1 MSKLLS
7 EISNSNSS
15 QSQSSDQIVLYTQ
28 KSKEKICQTQKI
40 QIQNETPLS
49 TKGNVKSYC
58 RFRPNYTVF
67 NCINRFT
74 IENNNKT
81 LSVDFTPDSER
92 NNPSKQNRV
101 IYNFTEIF
109 GPGTKN
115 EVIFDKICKENIQQI
130 FSKQKNALIFV
141 YGITNSGKTY
151 TVTGDS
157 EKSGI
162 LQLSLI
168 MLFNEFDKLRK
179 NNSLWQLTCTYIE
192 IYNEEVFDL
201 LSKDRKKLKIGGS
214 SKFFPQGAIVK
225 NIEEKKDFEP
235 ILEFG
240 HQNRSKGETNANPF
254 SSRSHSIFR
263 VELSYKGN
271 KFQNKHIEPTSLCI
285 VDLAGAERV
294 SKSGVSGNGIKEAG
308 NINTSLL
315 CLKKCFD
322 AMEANSKI
330 NCPEKKVIVPV
341 RESKLTQLFKEYFA
355 AHQNISIICT
365 INPDKNEMND
375 IRSVLNFG
383 SHAMKVKT
391 VKSWIKINKN
401 ISPSKPGSRDNS
413 PLPKDLKRYR
423 MYTNKKYLIRN
434 YINSNEKDSKVK
446 EDSYSNN
453 SSFNSEKGD
462 IFHSSKKMSNIK
474 LISGK
479 KNEHHYSPF
488 IINKHIHINDENS
501 NNNTKINEERKKCT
515 TNPFQLLSTNKFFVK
530 FSASKE
536 RQNLEKQFKE
546 KQIEMKEKISKR
558 GDELKQAF
566 YNYIKKMYYH
576 NLNQNIEIYENQCKN
591 IDFYEIE
598 SILSKKNNNVC
609 NLSNPFIKNFEED
622 KKILNKNLKI
632 CVDNNIMFPPQL
644 DNTRTTNQIME
655 DLLDIK
661 LDNENEHDHTKIQ
674 EYLDRSYEQYQTTKF
689 KAYFGIGESLVKKAE
704 DKINS
709 KAKEII
715 MNKFNSLNNDIEMV
729 DKPDK
734 KEIEKKDESKDELL
748 EKEYNFK
755 RKNKKIQE
763 KNENNENLKIQ
774 NKDNKDNKDNKE
786 NIDDNIINEKEEEN
800 KKKYIKNDYSNP
812 DEQSLSDDKSEDEKG
827 KINKK
832 KRKKSKK
839 RNKSKKQKTQEE
851 DDESKDNNQ
860 EKKNKTNKNK
870 KQKEQ
875 EEEDESK
882 NEEIKDNKEEVIENN
897 DEEEEISSKN
907 TNQVYPKKKRNKK
920 KESKNSSISSDDN
933 SDNEKSIL
941 VEKNRRKKKNKKKK
955 IESDNENEDDSLSDD
970 NANIKPPKT
979 RKGKSKKRRH

>member
-1 MSKLLS
+1 M
-7 EISNSNSS
+7 
-15 QSQSSDQIVLYTQ
+15 
-28 KSKEKICQTQKI
+28 
-40 QIQNETPLS
+40 P
-49 TKGNVKSYC
+49 
-58 RFRPNYTVF
+58 
-67 NCINRFT
+67 
-74 IENNNKT
+74 
-81 LSVDFTPDSER
+81 
-92 NNPSKQNRV
+92 
-101 IYNFTEIF
+101 
-109 GPGTKN
+109 
-115 EVIFDKICKENIQQI
+115 
-130 FSKQKNALIFV
+130 
-141 YGITNSGKTY
+141 
-151 TVTGDS
+151 
-157 EKSGI
+157 
-162 LQLSLI
+162 
-168 MLFNEFDKLRK
+168 
-179 NNSLWQLTCTYIE
+179 
-192 IYNEEVFDL
+192 
-201 LSKDRKKLKIGGS
+201 
-214 SKFFPQGAIVK
+214 
-225 NIEEKKDFEP
+225 
-235 ILEFG
+235 
-240 HQNRSKGETNANPF
+240 
-254 SSRSHSIFR
+254 
-263 VELSYKGN
+263 
-271 KFQNKHIEPTSLCI
+271 
-285 VDLAGAERV
+285 
-294 SKSGVSGNGIKEAG
+294 
-308 NINTSLL
+308 
-315 CLKKCFD
+315 
-322 AMEANSKI
+322 
-330 NCPEKKVIVPV
+330 
-341 RESKLTQLFKEYFA
+341 
-355 AHQNISIICT
+355 
-365 INPDKNEMND
+365 
-375 IRSVLNFG
+375 
-383 SHAMKVKT
+383 
-391 VKSWIKINKN
+391 
-401 ISPSKPGSRDNS
+401 
-413 PLPKDLKRYR
+413 
-423 MYTNKKYLIRN
+423 
-434 YINSNEKDSKVK
+434 
-446 EDSYSNN
+446 
-453 SSFNSEKGD
+453 
-462 IFHSSKKMSNIK
+462 NIK

-598 SILSKKNNNVC
+598 SILSKKNNNVF

-734 KEIEKKDESKDELL
+734 KEIEKKDESKDELF